1 VFFSDGIVDASNDKD
16 DQFGRVRIEQSIAK
30 NYNRSARQI
39 VDALF
44 QATEKFSDGAPVFD
58 DQTAVV
64 VKVK

>member
-1 VFFSDGIVDASNDKD
+1 
-16 DQFGRVRIEQSIAK
+16 
-30 NYNRSARQI
+30 